1 MGRTADGDTFGNRLF
16 DGEKLQEFLG
26 KDVAQHTCYDD
37 DDHRNRN
44 MTTQLL
50 RNADTDRG
58 SDALRQEANVG
69 RMVEMEDEGENE
81 HGAETRQHARNNAD
95 QHSPIILLQK
105 LNLLI
110 KWHSQT
116 DGGWCEQI
124 ADAVGACRIGLV
136 IYASQQER
144 DDDEDDGDEQRVHKR
159 PSRLQLQQHAYA
171 VGCQTD
177 ENAEED
183 RILEQ
188 LVHFFASFP
197 FLITNCVIQPEAPIT
212 TKVLTTV
219 TTIYWNHALPIS

>member
-1 MGRTADGDTFGNRLF
+1 MTA
-16 DGEKLQEFLG
+16 
-26 KDVAQHTCYDD
+26 
-37 DDHRNRN
+37 
-44 MTTQLL
+44 QLL
-50 RNADTDRG
+50 RNANTDGG
-58 SDALRQEANVG
+58 SDALRQEGNVG

-81 HGAETRQHARNNAD
+81 HGAETRQHARNDAD

-110 KWHSQT
+110 KRHSQT

-124 ADAVGACRIGLV
+124 ADAVGARRIGLV
-136 IYASQQER
+136 IYARQQER
-144 DDDEDDGDEQRVHKR
+144 NNNEDDGDEQRVHQR